1 MLFQKLLGRRRGNI
15 EYVGGRTLGFAGTT
29 SNVNVSLSGTL
40 SGGLASSPSVG
51 DLVIVYF
58 GTGSTADRDLVIGS
72 FFFPY
77 TEVTELYADSTFDTN
92 LVVAYRRLTSFDT
105 NFVTLTGGTLSTND
119 AGAVAI
125 QVWRGVDA
133 GDPFDVTATTATTT
147 NTVLCNPPAITPASD
162 GAIIVSGGAG
172 AHNDGTDTFSSSDLT
187 DFLTVGSNDTN
198 DVTIGLGYKVWT
210 SGAFDP
216 AQFTFSGTDS
226 TSFSSASVTLALR
239 PA

>member
-1 MLFQKLLGRRRGNI
+1 MLFQKLLGVGGGNI
-15 EYVGGRTLGFAGTT
+15 KYVGGRTYGFLGTT
-29 SNVNVSLSGTL
+29 SDVTISLSGTL
-40 SGGLASSPSVG
+40 SGGLDTSPSTG

-58 GTGSTADRDLVIGS
+58 GTGSTADRNLVVSG
-72 FFFPY
+72 Y

-92 LVVAYRRLTSFDT
+92 LVVAYRVYTFGSSLITF
-105 NFVTLTGGTLSTND
+105 TGGSLSAND

-133 GDPFDVTATTATTT
+133 GTPFDVTETTATTT
-147 NTVLCNPPAITPASD
+147 NSVLCNPPAITPTSR
-162 GAIIVSGGAG
+162 GAVIVSGGAG

-187 DFLTVGSNDTN
+187 DFLTVGQGDTN
-198 DVTIGLGYKVWT
+198 DVTIGLGYKVGV

-239 PA
+239 SA